1 MPAPQGELMVQPLP
15 ESTVRSE
22 IRRRLPRFRFRMEI
36 FDSPL
41 ARALTSCQAW
51 LDLGCGR
58 NDLLAEFVGAR
69 LQVGADPVRHPSLVR
84 EPGCHFVQAR
94 AKYLPFRD
102 SSFQLV
108 TMRQVVEHLRDPLAV
123 FAEVHR
129 VLKPGGRLLI
139 VTTNR
144 EAPLVWLGRRM
155 PLRLKMLLLR
165 RLYGKAEKDVYPT
178 FHRWNTWRRLM
189 QPPPGFRTGRLLST
203 ENPVRENP
211 WLLQLSVLW
220 MRLTEAASLQ
230 AYWSSL
236 IAEYERM

>member
-1 MPAPQGELMVQPLP
+1 MLQLLP

-36 FDSPL
+36 FDSLL

-69 LQVGADPVRHPSLVR
+69 LQVGADPVRHRSLVR

-94 AKYLPFRD
+94 AEYLPFRD

-165 RLYGKAEKDVYPT
+165 RLYGQAAEDVYPT
-178 FHRWNTWRRLM
+178 FHRWNTCERLR
-189 QPPPGFRTGRLLST
+189 QAPPGFRTVRFVRTDNLI
-203 ENPVRENP
+203 RENL
-211 WLLQLSVLW
+211 WLLRLSLLW
-220 MRLTEAASLQ
+220 LRVTEGSPLEK
-230 AYWSSL
+230 YWSN
-236 IAEYERM
+236 IVVEYERI